1 MATKAQ
7 IIDLV
12 YNNLK
17 RAKPD
22 VDYPRELV
30 EHNIAKAWNQILYDT
45 FRKDLSFLGFYAK
58 EYTGVA
64 VALNPTTG
72 VRYSTLPVAI
82 VQLPDK
88 SAGVRRISSLTNR
101 TLQFI
106 PMSEEVAELKAS
118 TEIGLVDGTKI
129 GYIVRYDRVEYDANM
144 TAAIATVKM
153 SLVVPFDVYGRTEN
167 LPIPSGK
174 DEDLVR
180 LALQFMMIQ
189 TQTE

>member
-45 FRKDLSFLGFYAK
+45 FSKDLSFLGFYAK